1 MKKFALVLALTL
13 VSASLFAE
21 KTNKDLSIN
30 SSCYIVSEHEV
41 RLFDNGKM
49 HRNIFKWICE
59 MHHDLGKFVNQYD
72 NIKSFE
78 VFVKNDCS
86 KKCQLVMLTFKDGKK
101 KKIQVDNYIVYIQ
114 PDPDSVLGFSVKS
127 GGLFAPPELLA
138 KLPLI
143 FTDEV
148 MVASQSW

>member
-1 MKKFALVLALTL
+1 MKTLCLLLALTAIAIP
-13 VSASLFAE
+13 VFS
-21 KTNKDLSIN
+21 KNTNKDLN
-30 SSCYIVSEHEV
+30 LNTSCYIVSEHEV

-72 NIKSFE
+72 SIKSFE
-78 VFVKNDCS
+78 VFIKNDCT
-86 KKCQLVMLTFKDGKK
+86 KKCQLVLITFKDGKK
-101 KKIQVDNYIVYIQ
+101 KQIQVDNYIVYIQ
-114 PDPDSVLGFSVKS
+114 PDPNSALGFSEKS
-127 GGLFAPPELLA
+127 WGVFALQEVLA

-143 FTDEV
+143 FSDEV